1 VKKKPVNDAGGFR
14 SRPKI
19 PNLKAFP
26 VDFAAS
32 KIADRGRDQNVA
44 AFYERTPG

>member
-32 KIADRGRDQNVA
+32 NVID
-44 AFYERTPG
+44 GC